1 MPKEFTLHEETE
13 RTDALVAE
21 LAELWERSVRAAHD
35 FLAEGGVEFY
45 KPYAVEA
52 IKSLPLVITARA
64 DGKAAAFMGITGAH
78 LDALFA
84 APEYFGRGAGA
95 ALMREALAAAS
106 APSTSTNKTP
116 APAASTKN
124 TASKPPAAA
133 KPTTAATP
141 TRYCGWSCRRKR
153 TDDGKRATPAL

>member
-1 MPKEFTLHEETE
+1 MPEEFTLHEETE

-21 LAELWERSVRAAHD
+21 LVELWENSVSATHD

-45 KPYAVEA
+45 KPYVEEA
-52 IKSLPLVITARA
+52 IKSLPLVMTARA

-95 ALMREALAAAS
+95 ALMREALARGVRSVDVNEQNPRARRFYE
-106 APSTSTNKTP
+106 KHGFQ
-116 APAASTKN
+116 
-124 TASKPPAAA
+124 
-133 KPTTAATP
+133 TAA
-141 TRYCGWSCRRKR
+141 RRE
-153 TDDGKRATPAL
+153 TDDCGKPYPILRMELAEEKN

>member
-21 LAELWERSVRAAHD
+21 LVELWESSVRATHG
-35 FLAEGGVEFY
+35 FLADGGVEFY
-45 KPYAVEA
+45 KPYVVEA
-52 IKSLPLVITARA
+52 VKSLPLVMTARA

-95 ALMREALAAAS
+95 LLMREALARGVRSVDVNEQNPRA
-106 APSTSTNKTP
+106 
-116 APAASTKN
+116 
-124 TASKPPAAA
+124 
-133 KPTTAATP
+133 
-141 TRYCGWSCRRKR
+141 RRFYEKHGFQTVSR
-153 TDDGKRATPAL
+153 RETDDCGKHYPILRMELPEEKN